1 LSAHLS
7 AAQIKARLDHPIID
21 ADGHWIE
28 YGPVFTEEL
37 RRVGGE
43 DAVQGWNAVRNGTR
57 SALSM
62 SVEERRRRRI
72 SQEAFWGHPSK
83 NTKDLATALFPR
95 LLAEQLDEIGLDF
108 AIIYPT
114 GGLRVPR
121 VGADKPRRAAARAY
135 NIVTAEYF
143 RPFAD
148 RMTPAAIIP
157 MHTPEEA
164 IEELEFAVKQL
175 GYKVAML
182 GSLMDRPVAAAGNV
196 EGEAKRFAVWK
207 DMIGLDS
214 EYDYDPVWAKCLE
227 LNIAPSFHSGARRS
241 GLRLSPSNFVYN
253 HIGHF
258 AAANHAACKAMF
270 LGGVTRRF
278 PGLNMA
284 FLEGGAGWACLL
296 YGDLLG
302 HWEKRSLKGLEE
314 VDPRNIDSGVLLDLA
329 EKYGGEAFTAALK
342 RQGGQFFPGE
352 EKLIGG
358 IANLDDYSACE
369 ISQKRDWRDL
379 FVTPFYFGCE
389 ADDPSNVWAF
399 NARANRLGARLN
411 AIFSSDIGHFDV
423 PDMTEVVPEA
433 YEMVEDGLASAAD
446 FRDFTF
452 ANVVRLFG
460 RQNPRFFAGSRVAA
474 AAEAMLR
481 EAAASARA
489 AAE

>member
-1 LSAHLS
+1 MA
-7 AAQIKARLDHPIID
+7 
-21 ADGHWIE
+21 
-28 YGPVFTEEL
+28 
-37 RRVGGE
+37 
-43 DAVQGWNAVRNGTR
+43 
-57 SALSM
+57 
-62 SVEERRRRRI
+62 VEERRRRRI
-72 SQEAFWGHPSK
+72 SQEAFWAHPAK
-83 NTKDLATALFPR
+83 NTRDFATAVFPR
-95 LLAEQLDEIGLDF
+95 LLYERLDEIGLDF

-121 VGADKPRRAAARAY
+121 VGDGEARRAACHAY

-164 IEELEFAVKQL
+164 IEELEYAVKQL

-182 GSLMDRPVAAAGNV
+182 GSLMARPVEAAGKV
-196 EGEAKRFAVWK
+196 EGEAARFAVWQ
-207 DMIGLDS
+207 DVIGLDS
-214 EYDYDPVWAKCLE
+214 DHDYAPVWAKCIE
-227 LNIAPSFHSGARRS
+227 LGISPSFHSGARRA
-241 GLRLSPSNFVYN
+241 GLRLSPSNVTYN

-278 PGLNMA
+278 PGMNMA
-284 FLEGGAGWACLL
+284 FLEGGSGWACLL

-314 VDPRNIDSGVLLDLA
+314 VDPRNIDSGLLLDLA
-329 EKYGGEAFTAALK
+329 DKYGGEAFTAALK
-342 RQGGQFFPGE
+342 GQGGQFFPGE
-352 EKLIGG
+352 EKLTGG

-399 NARANRLGARLN
+399 NARANPLGARLN

-433 YEMVEDGLASAAD
+433 YESVEKGLMTAED

-452 ANVVRLFG
+452 GNVVRLFG
-460 RQNPRFFAGSRVAA
+460 RGNTRFFEGNRVAN
-474 AAEAMLR
+474 
-481 EAAASARA
+481 EAAAMLGPLEGRA
-489 AAE
+489 

>member
-1 LSAHLS
+1 MSAHLS
-7 AAQIKARLDHPIID
+7 AAQIKSRLDHPIID
-21 ADGHWIE
+21 ADGHWLE
-28 YGPVFTEEL
+28 YSPVFAERL
-37 RRVGGE
+37 RKVGGE
-43 DAVQGWNAVRNGTR
+43 DAVKGWSAVGGGTR
-57 SALSM
+57 AVLSM

-83 NTKDLATALFPR
+83 NTRDLATALFPR
-95 LLAEQLDEIGLDF
+95 LLNERLDEIGLDF

-121 VGADKPRRAAARAY
+121 VGDGPARRAACHAY

-143 RPFAD
+143 GDFAD

-175 GYKVAML
+175 CYKVAML
-182 GSLMDRPVAAAGNV
+182 GSLMDRPVEAAGKV
-196 EGEAKRFAVWK
+196 EGEAARFAVWQ
-207 DMIGLDS
+207 DVIGLDS
-214 EYDYDPVWAKCLE
+214 EYDYDPVWAKCRE
-227 LNIAPSFHSGARRS
+227 LGIAPSFHSGARRG
-241 GLRLSPSNFVYN
+241 GLRSSPSNFVYN

-278 PGLNMA
+278 PGLNIS
-284 FLEGGAGWACLL
+284 FLEGGAGWAAIL

-302 HWEKRSLKGLEE
+302 HWEKRSRQGLEE
-314 VDPRNIDSGVLLDLA
+314 VDPRNVDRALLMQLS
-329 EKYGGEAFTAALK
+329 EKYGGEAYVAALQE
-342 RQGGQFFPGE
+342 RDGRFYPGE
-352 EKLIGG
+352 ENLTGG
-358 IANLDDYSACE
+358 IADLDDYSACRIARKE
-369 ISQKRDWRDL
+369 DWRDL

-399 NARANRLGARLN
+399 NARANPLGARLN
-411 AIFSSDIGHFDV
+411 AIYSSDIGHFDV
-423 PDMTEVVPEA
+423 PDMTQVVPEA
-433 YEMVEDGLASAAD
+433 YEMVEKELITPAD

-460 RQNPRFFAGSRVAA
+460 QGNPRFFEGTRVAKA
-474 AAEAMLR
+474 AGAVLRAAPAQQAAE
-481 EAAASARA
+481 
-489 AAE
+489 

>member
-1 LSAHLS
+1 VSAHLTP
-7 AAQIKARLDHPIID
+7 AQIKSRLDHPIVD

-28 YGPVFTEEL
+28 YGPVFNEQL
-37 RRVGGE
+37 RKVGG
-43 DAVQGWNAVRNGTR
+43 DAAVRGWNAVGGGTR
-57 SALSM
+57 AVLSM
-62 SVEERRRRRI
+62 TIAERRAKGV
-72 SQEAFWGHPSK
+72 SQEAFWAHPEK
-83 NTKDLATALFPR
+83 NTLDRATGMFPR
-95 LLAEQLDEIGLDF
+95 LLYERLDEIGLDF

-121 VGADKPRRAAARAY
+121 VGDGEGRRAASRAY
-135 NIVTAEYF
+135 NVVTAEYF
-143 RPFAD
+143 DKFRD
-148 RMTPAAIIP
+148 RMTPAAVIP

-182 GSLMDRPVAAAGNV
+182 GSLMDRPLPGVKA
-196 EGEAKRFAVWK
+196 EGEAARFAVYQ
-207 DMIGLDS
+207 DVIGMDS
-214 EYDYDPVWAKCLE
+214 PNDYDPVWKKCLE
-227 LNIAPSFHSGARRS
+227 LGIAPSFHSGARRA
-241 GLRLSPSNFVYN
+241 GLRMSPSNFTYN

-278 PGLNMA
+278 PGLNIS
-284 FLEGGAGWACLL
+284 FLEGGAGWASIL

-302 HWEKRSLKGLEE
+302 HWEKRSRQGLEE
-314 VDPRNIDSGVLLDLA
+314 VDPRNLDRKLLMEMA
-329 EKYGGEAFTAALK
+329 EKYGGDAFVTALK
-342 RQGGQFFPGE
+342 ERDGWPSPGDETLTGGV
-352 EKLIGG
+352 
-358 IANLDDYSACE
+358 ADLDDYAACKITRKE
-369 ISQKRDWRDL
+369 DWHDL
-379 FVTPFYFGCE
+379 YVEPFYFGCE

-399 NARANRLGARLN
+399 NRKANPLGARLN

-423 PDMTEVVPEA
+423 PDMTGVLPEA

-460 RQNPRFFAGSRVAA
+460 RQNPRFFDGTRVAK
-474 AAEAMLR
+474 
-481 EAAASARA
+481 EAAAVLAASAPTRA